1 MGLVD
6 HHEGF
11 APTVVVITTCRED
24 VTVDD
29 NINNGEEAAEA
40 AEARRA
46 EEDEAEFNENKREGG
61 VGTHSLMLALKA
73 GRGGGG
79 GRGEFVEAAPSTVC
93 PHGRRH
99 ACVEVLP
106 AFE

>member
-11 APTVVVITTCRED
+11 APTVVVMTTCRED
-24 VTVDD
+24 ATVDD
-29 NINNGEEAAEA
+29 DNNTDHEEAAEA

-73 GRGGGG
+73 W
-79 GRGEFVEAAPSTVC
+79 GEGEGSLRRHRAPSV
-93 PHGRRH
+93 HVRH
-99 ACVEVLP
+99 A
-106 AFE
+106 